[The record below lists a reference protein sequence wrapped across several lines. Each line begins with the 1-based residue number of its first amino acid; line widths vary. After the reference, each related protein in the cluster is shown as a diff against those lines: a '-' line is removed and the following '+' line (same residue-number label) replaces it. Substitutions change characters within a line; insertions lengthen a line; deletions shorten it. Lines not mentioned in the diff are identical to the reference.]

1 MYNISMRKKVTKE
14 NYRYMQRKGRQNLKV
29 LLILFY
35 MFLLCYSVISYF
47 MVDML
52 FVPKEKDAMMMFMIK
67 TISMLLIWFIIIRM
81 LWRFRKVGRT
91 LFALFTILSLY
102 TLMDM
107 KQVLDYTIV
116 DKTDNILRYLF
127 AALLVLKT
135 ILTCSCMLK
144 MRSDPTMRCIWSK
157 YIIYEDALDE
167 EERLLNEEEEEDA
180 IQEIPFQSEE
190 ATPLILRLPQKSPL
204 VIKAKKHIRIQAFLL
219 VALCFGGFLFCYLF
233 LYLMQLNYRHDIGL
247 PYIQRMLML
256 STLYSI
262 LIWMFPMVAMFFYHR
277 ITKPLLFIAW
287 LCELIRQVT
296 MLPEIIQTCISQ
308 KYSMLCIAL
317 LLIMEA
323 ARYLCFYKLTMRL
336 LKDPFIHAYWSG
348 RFKIKE
354 PYE

>member
-1 MYNISMRKKVTKE
+1 MYNRVMRKKVTKE

-35 MFLLCYSVISYF
+35 MFLLCYSVINYF
-47 MVDML
+47 MVKML
-52 FVPKEKDAMMMFMIK
+52 FVPKEKDAMLIFMVK
-67 TISMLLIWFIIIRM
+67 TISMLVIWGIIIRM

-91 LFALFTILSLY
+91 LFAAFTIISLY
-102 TLMDM
+102 TLVDM
-107 KQVLDYTIV
+107 LQVLEYPIV

-127 AALLVLKT
+127 AILLVLKT

-144 MRSDPTMRCIWSK
+144 MRTDPTMRCIWSR

-167 EERLLNEEEEEDA
+167 DEQLPNDDEEENPM
-180 IQEIPFQSEE
+180 QGIPFQNDE
-190 ATPLILRLPQKSPL
+190 AIPLILRLPQRSPL
-204 VIKAKKHIRIQAFLL
+204 IIRAKKRIRINAFLL
-219 VALCFGGFLFCYLF
+219 VMLCFGGFLFCYLF
-233 LYLMQLNYRHDIGL
+233 LYLMHLNNRHDAGI

-262 LIWMFPMVAMFFYHR
+262 LIWMFPMVTMFFYHR
-277 ITKPLLFIAW
+277 ITKPLIFIAW
-287 LCELIRQVT
+287 LCELVRQVA
-296 MLPEIIQTCISQ
+296 MLPEIMQTCISQ
-308 KYSMLCIAL
+308 KYSMLCIIL

-323 ARYLCFYKLTMRL
+323 ARYLCFYRLTMRL

-348 RFKIKE
+348 RFKTKE